1 LIRVFLSTIFLFSLG
16 LQAAEPTSFRGAINS
31 FVEEMVAKHQF
42 EPIEIQALMKQARY
56 QQKIIDAISRPA
68 EGTLTWARYRPI
80 FLSGSRAAE
89 GVKFWQ
95 ENQTVLDQATAKY
108 GVPAEII
115 VAIIGVETR
124 YGKHA
129 GKYKVIDALST
140 LAFAYP
146 KRGAFFK
153 RQLEEFLLMS
163 REHNVAAATA
173 LGSYAGA
180 MGQPQFIP
188 SSFRAYA
195 VDFDQDGKTDLWD
208 NRADIIGSVAAY
220 FSRHHWR
227 PNAPVAFRTQK
238 LTPESPLYVK
248 AGRKTAKPNIQVSDL
263 KKAGLVSS
271 DNEINDTLSTLV
283 HLKGK
288 QGSEF
293 WITLHNF
300 YVITRYNH
308 SNLYAMAV
316 YQLSEEIRTLY
327 IAAKKG
333 S

>member
-1 LIRVFLSTIFLFSLG
+1 MIRVILSSILFYSLS
-16 LQAAEPTSFRGAINS
+16 LQAAEPIDFQGKIAS
-31 FVEEMVAKHQF
+31 FVTEMVTKHQF
-42 EPIEIQALMKQARY
+42 DPKQTLELMQKAQY

-68 EGTLTWARYRPI
+68 EGTMSWSRYRPI

-89 GVKFWQ
+89 GVDFWQ
-95 ENQTVLDQATAKY
+95 QHKELLDQAKAEY
-108 GVPAEII
+108 GVPPEII

-129 GKYKVIDALST
+129 GKYKVIDALAT
-140 LAFAYP
+140 LAFGYP

-163 REHNVAAATA
+163 REHNVVPETA

-195 VDFDQDGKTDLWD
+195 VDFDKDGKTDLW
-208 NRADIIGSVAAY
+208 NNHADIIGSVAAY
-220 FSRHHWR
+220 FSRHQWR
-227 PNAPVAFRTQK
+227 PNEPVAHLAKALKQEH
-238 LTPESPLYVK
+238 PYYVK
-248 AGRKTAKPNIQVSDL
+248 AGIKTAKPSVQVSEL
-263 KKAGLVSS
+263 KKAGIEFSGNYQ
-271 DNEINDTLSTLV
+271 DDDLSTLV

-288 QGSEF
+288 KGSEF
-293 WITLHNF
+293 WVTLHNF

-316 YQLSEEIRTLY
+316 YQLSQEIRAQY
-327 IAAKKG
+327 PVKN
-333 S
+333 